1 MSSVV
6 AYAEDEDV
14 EELDALDAR
23 LLEALLELNKTLYW
37 ILFINFNSASSFSID
52 ASLIVYGLYM
62 LKLWVQNES
71 FHRPASN
78 FQSRP

>member
-62 LKLWVQNES
+62 VKLLLFS
-71 FHRPASN
+71 
-78 FQSRP
+78 SRIRVCLYKRARAF